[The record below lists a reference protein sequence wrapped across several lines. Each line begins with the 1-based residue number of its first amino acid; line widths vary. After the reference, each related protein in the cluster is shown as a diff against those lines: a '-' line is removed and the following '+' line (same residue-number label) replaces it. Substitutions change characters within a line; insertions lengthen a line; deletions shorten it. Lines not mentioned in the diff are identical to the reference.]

1 MLGRVR
7 PPSSSSL
14 ERPPSKIIKDD
25 SLSIYEATLV
35 KLRPGSRCNP
45 VSPSD
50 QAMKIDVSCDFA
62 SNSPH
67 DDEAMTEDT
76 NCSSN
81 SISSNCSDY
90 RPMGILKEQQ
100 NKMRSVTYL
109 FARYRSSQHTLSLP
123 AEAVM
128 VENKCCSASSSLS
141 AKTADR
147 WSDTTGLQLQ
157 QECVDSVPAFQML
170 DKI

>member
-35 KLRPGSRCNP
+35 KLRHGSQCNP